1 MYLYLCLS
9 LSIYI
14 YSPPV
19 AACGGCC
26 AYTCKRKG
34 ARRSDQTTATPG
46 AS

>member
-1 MYLYLCLS
+1 MY
-9 LSIYI
+9 LSIYLSMSI
-14 YSPPV
+14 YGYPV